1 MVSKQNVLIVTA
13 ILLAGIYVYYFTD
26 WINRPRIQILA
37 QTRPIRPT
45 KQTAKTFPVSF
56 LLDGDYSLTSIK
68 VVLLSAYETNKYAS
82 PLWHLVA
89 YTNAQPTHGF
99 LYGGRI
105 PGMRLKLTNSQP
117 QSLQPNTVYRLL
129 VEAGRARGQADFHT
143 SGPAD
148 AGN

>member
-1 MVSKQNVLIVTA
+1 MFSKQNVLLAVA
-13 ILLAGIYVYYFTD
+13 AVLAGVYIYFFTD

-56 LLDGDYSLTSIK
+56 LLDGDYALTSVK
-68 VVLLSAYETNKYAS
+68 VVRTDAYQTNKFAP

-89 YTNAQPTHGF
+89 YTNAAPTHGF
-99 LYGGRI
+99 LYGGRLRGLR
-105 PGMRLKLTNSQP
+105 PKLTNSQP
-117 QSLQPNTVYRLL
+117 QPLQPDTVYRLL
-129 VEAGRARGQADFHT
+129 IEAGRARGQVDFHT
-143 SGPAD
+143 GGPVE